1 MTAAIALAIVLVI
14 AVAGMSLA
22 MQSQHPMQQQP
33 TSPRTPRPARPPRV
47 PRPSGVPR
55 RPKDRRSTPQPDA
68 PANAPAEPAEP
79 EIRIPDLLRD
89 GVEVQ
94 AKVLSVVDER
104 TLGPVTRS
112 KLTLRIEPAEGAA
125 FEVTLRTA
133 FASPAARARVKVG
146 GTVPVR
152 YDKDDHR
159 RVVLALPIE

>member
-22 MQSQHPMQQQP
+22 MQSQHPMQQSQA
-33 TSPRTPRPARPPRV
+33 PRAPRAPRPPRV
-47 PRPSGVPR
+47 PRPAAPGR
-55 RPKDRRSTPQPDA
+55 RTKDRRPSAA
-68 PANAPAEPAEP
+68 PSMPVDVPAEPAEP
-79 EIRIPDLLRD
+79 ELRVPDLLRD
-89 GVEVQ
+89 GTMVE

-112 KLTLRIEPAEGAA
+112 RLNLRVEPAEGGPA

-133 FASPAARARVKVG
+133 FATPAARARVKVG

-159 RVVLALPIE
+159 RVVLALPTD